1 MNLLDRCD
9 KPISMLKHMY
19 RLVKPGG
26 LILIALVLPFEPFV
40 EKGNN
45 LWWKL
50 KKINSLLLFV
60 NSKIKFKFFISY
72 FNVKFI
78 LQSFK
83 KSK

>member
-1 MNLLDRCD
+1 MCKRLKQKGYNVIHNGDLGCKELLTYNNFFDIINCLNLLDRCD

-45 LWWKL
+45 NF
-50 KKINSLLLFV
+50 IN
-60 NSKIKFKFFISY
+60 N
-72 FNVKFI
+72 
-78 LQSFK
+78 
-83 KSK
+83 